1 MLTKANIRARVE
13 ELTAAQF
20 ERVGLTTDRVYDVLA
35 SIVNGNISR
44 YGTIDDDGHVVF
56 FPWTHFPEHAFECVS
71 EISETVM
78 AHGGTKRLKM
88 FDKLEA
94 LALVAKLKGMADEGV
109 SDEERARSI
118 RDHLEELRKA
128 TRGWSPDRRR

>member
-20 ERVGLTTDRVYDVLA
+20 ERVDLTTDRVYDVLA

-44 YGTIDDDGHVVF
+44 YGTIDDDGHVVL
-56 FPWTHFPEHAFECVS
+56 FPWRYFPEHAFECVA
-71 EISETVM
+71 EISETVT

-118 RDHLEELRKA
+118 RDHLAALDKA
-128 TRGWSPDRRR
+128 TTTEPPEGDE